1 VGWPKAGQT
10 AEKTAAEL
18 EDAQIQTAA
27 EADSKIDAAK
37 ADRIEH
43 FKDVQEKGEEAANSK
58 DQDDSGDLGYC
69 TVWIGT
75 TEERSSTTEDVP
87 SKAVKED
94 WELMHADAGIAVV
107 YFPFLSNPKVEGVDP
122 VTSEYMSTWNFVYT
136 PEDIDKVV
144 ALAKANFEEG
154 KEQTRRCVRAVYER
168 KKKKRM
174 EKENAERNS
183 RWRRK
188 VRLGIVG
195 KKGEGDHFHL
205 T

>member
-1 VGWPKAGQT
+1 MGWPKAGQT

-18 EDAQIQTAA
+18 EGAQIQTAA

-37 ADRIEH
+37 ADQVEH
-43 FKDVQEKGEEAANSK
+43 FKDVQDKGEKAANSK

-94 WELMHADAGIAVV
+94 WELMHADASIAVV